1 MASKLQN
8 ENVWDG
14 PPISDPIDFRV
25 YLTDAQFRER
35 VLKSESWR
43 EYLQLPPIPPFDE
56 SAALAQIT
64 QRNAVRVETNLPL
77 LDVRQE
83 IARMRQAYESERFSE
98 RFYDMGFR
106 CIIEIYGAIEPSDFN
121 SMSGMAA
128 FFASK
133 RNVIHALIQ
142 KQSGSGRQQ

>member
-25 YLTDAQFRER
+25 YLMDAQFRER

-56 SAALAQIT
+56 SDAIAEVT
-64 QRNAVRVETNLPL
+64 QRNAVRAETNLPL
-77 LDVRQE
+77 LDVRRE
-83 IARMRQAYESERFSE
+83 IARLRQAYESDRFSE
-98 RFYDMGFR
+98 RFYDVCFR
-106 CIIEIYGAIEPSDFN
+106 CIIEIYGAIEPDDFK
-121 SMSGMAA
+121 SMSGMAG
-128 FFASK
+128 FFASEQ
-133 RNVIHALIQ
+133 NLIHDLIR
-142 KQSGSGRQQ
+142 KTSGSVRRR